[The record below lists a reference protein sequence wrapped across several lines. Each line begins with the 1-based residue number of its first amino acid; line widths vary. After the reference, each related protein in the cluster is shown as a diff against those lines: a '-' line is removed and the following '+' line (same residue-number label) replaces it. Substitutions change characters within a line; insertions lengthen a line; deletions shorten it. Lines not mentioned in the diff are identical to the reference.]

1 MKQPRQKECQYLKD
15 SLVYPIKSCLKT
27 ARNSVLAK
35 IFGNLT
41 SQSYLGK
48 GLLIE
53 KMPL

>member
-15 SLVYPIKSCLKT
+15 PIKSCLKT

-35 IFGNLT
+35 IFVNLT

>member
-1 MKQPRQKECQYLKD
+1 MSVSQGQPGLPNKILSQNSKKQC
-15 SLVYPIKSCLKT
+15 
-27 ARNSVLAK
+27 LAK
-35 IFGNLT
+35 IFVNLT